1 MSVGWSNLFL
11 RTGLLPEG
19 AHQVVH
25 DPKDETLVVM
35 GQDRPDLTVVEP
47 RALAVL
53 THFELDAV
61 ELPVLEMPATLRAS
75 HVMQATLGIPGAGV
89 LLLAS
94 ALNALGVE
102 LGEIFDFV
110 LAGLA
115 LVGHCLRCRLRFFA
129 NS

>member
-1 MSVGWSNLFL
+1 
-11 RTGLLPEG
+11 
-19 AHQVVH
+19 
-25 DPKDETLVVM
+25 M

-61 ELPVLEMPATLRAS
+61 KLPGLEMAATLRAS
-75 HVMQATLGIPGAGV
+75 HVVQATFGISGAGV
-89 LLLAS
+89 LLLAP
-94 ALNALGVE
+94 ALNALRIE

-115 LVGHCLRCRLRFFA
+115 FVGHFFHGLRFIA
-129 NS
+129 VVVLCLKP